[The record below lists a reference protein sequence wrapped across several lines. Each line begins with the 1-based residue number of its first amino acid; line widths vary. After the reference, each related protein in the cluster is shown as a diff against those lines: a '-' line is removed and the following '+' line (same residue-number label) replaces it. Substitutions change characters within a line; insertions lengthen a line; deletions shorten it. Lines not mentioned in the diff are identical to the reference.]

1 MKRRASAAARGA
13 GHPLEQTSSPAW
25 TRYGV
30 WPALALIAAAA
41 FILHPGALGAPFY
54 GDDFQFLDQVRGR
67 SLWAT
72 FAATDPV
79 GGYFRPLSRQVLFWV
94 VARASG
100 ESPLAFHLVNAT
112 LWLAVL
118 VALFTLIRRIAG
130 ERAAAMGVAFL
141 ALHYASDVPLMW
153 ASDAQDLMSTS
164 AGGALRLRS
173 PSPWRCSP
181 RRQRS

>member
-112 LWLAVL
+112 LWLP
-118 VALFTLIRRIAG
+118 ALG
-130 ERAAAMGVAFL
+130 GV
-141 ALHYASDVPLMW
+141 VPP
-153 ASDAQDLMSTS
+153 TPRVPGG
-164 AGGALRLRS
+164 GGA
-173 PSPWRCSP
+173 PIGG
-181 RRQRS
+181 